1 MFARNVL
8 LGVEIQ
14 KDFKGVQPSRQ
25 YVPGR
30 LFGGLWM
37 LILDHIE
44 RLDTLAEDGY
54 GARTRQGRMLLE
66 EACVCI
72 VMIREGKFGGKGLPH
87 WH

>member
-1 MFARNVL
+1 M
-8 LGVEIQ
+8 LGIEIQ

-30 LFGGLWM
+30 LFGGLRM

-54 GARTRQGRMLLE
+54 GARARQGRMLLE